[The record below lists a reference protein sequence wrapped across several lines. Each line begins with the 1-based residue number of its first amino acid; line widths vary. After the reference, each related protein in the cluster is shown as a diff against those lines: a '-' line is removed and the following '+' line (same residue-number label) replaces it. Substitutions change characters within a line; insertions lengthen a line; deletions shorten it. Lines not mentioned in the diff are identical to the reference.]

1 MKAFTGPGTRQP
13 GEGNPDFWIRSGTD
27 VYYTGGNVSIG
38 TMDPGTKL
46 HIVGAVTITDPSTT
60 LQLGDWGS
68 YVCARNVE
76 PTPGACP
83 TGYTNVGIGGIS
95 FGDSSG
101 CQSDAGG
108 DVPSVRV
115 RPLCIKSQ

>member
-1 MKAFTGPGTRQP
+1 MFNFRKSSLLSIIVIVIVVLITAVAVKAFTGPGTRQP

-83 TGYTNVGIGGIS
+83 TGYTN
-95 FGDSSG
+95 
-101 CQSDAGG
+101 
-108 DVPSVRV
+108 
-115 RPLCIKSQ
+115 